1 MGAYLKISKVMAK
14 ELKFDPSSL
23 RYKGII
29 GTGGIGSGKFFVLNG
44 NHTLR
49 REESRSGHFL
59 DVIDYCKQHIIL
71 HYIKV
76 LLGPSFSVIPV
87 GKIGDDDIGQILYN
101 EMTETGF
108 VMNRVEKVPHVS
120 TLFSFCFSYP
130 DGSGGN
136 LTTDNSASSQVDDAY
151 IETAGTE
158 IEKFGTKGII
168 MAAPEVPLLARQ
180 KLLEMGKQ
188 HGLFCAASFTS
199 EEINYAFDA
208 GIMTNIDLIS
218 INIDE
223 ASAISGSFVDKTN
236 ITSIVLSTIQQL
248 QMNNKN
254 IMVSITAGNQG
265 SWCWDGS
272 QLNSFPAIKT
282 EAISTAGAGDAFFS
296 GIICG
301 LALGLHLFDAQQF
314 ASLVAGLSVTSPNTI
329 HKGIDRHSLY
339 TFFHTSDLTFSEKII
354 RLLED

>member
-1 MGAYLKISKVMAK
+1 MIAK
-14 ELKFDPSSL
+14 ELKFDPRSL
-23 RYKGII
+23 RYTGII

-44 NHTLR
+44 DHTLK

-108 VMNRVEKVPHVS
+108 VMNRVEKVPYVS
-120 TLFSFCFSYP
+120 TLFSFCFYYP

-136 LTTDNSASSQVDDAY
+136 LTTDNSASSQVDDAF
-151 IETAGTE
+151 IETAGIE

-180 KLLEMGKQ
+180 KLLELGKQ
-188 HGLFCAASFTS
+188 HGLFCAASFTT
-199 EEINYAFDA
+199 EEINYALDA
-208 GIMTNIDLIS
+208 GILKNVDLIA

-223 ASAISGSFVDKTN
+223 ASAVVGSIADETN
-236 ITSIVLSTIQQL
+236 MTSIVQSAIQKL
-248 QMNNKN
+248 QVHNKN
-254 IMVSITAGNQG
+254 IMASITAGKQG
-265 SWCWDGS
+265 SWCWDS
-272 QLNSFPAIKT
+272 HQLNNFPAIET
-282 EAISTAGAGDAFFS
+282 EATSTAGAGDAFFA
-296 GIICG
+296 GILCG
-301 LALGLHLFDAQQF
+301 LALRLHLFDAQQF
-314 ASLVAGLSVTSPNTI
+314 ASLVAGLSVTSLHTI
-329 HKGIDRHSLY
+329 HKGVDRQSLY
-339 TFFHTSDLTFSEKII
+339 KFLHTSDLTFSDKII